1 MTESPQPFRVIYPG
15 QVRDQLL
22 AWGRRAN
29 DPTLRASLANA
40 LSHVQEH
47 LTTNP
52 LEWGE
57 IAYRLHHAG
66 LTVCDGFHERIHV
79 RFAVD
84 ESRRLVYVVRFKLL
98 PGHPLAPPS

>member
-1 MTESPQPFRVIYPG
+1 MAESPQPFRVIYPG

-22 AWGRRAN
+22 AWGRRAS
-29 DPTLRASLANA
+29 DATLRTSFANA
-40 LSHVQEH
+40 LNQIQEH

-57 IAYRLHHAG
+57 VAYHLHHFG
-66 LTVCDGFHERIHV
+66 LAVCDGFHERIHV

-84 ESRRLVYVVRFKLL
+84 EARRLVYVVRFKLL
-98 PGHPLAPPS
+98 PGHPLAPLS